1 MLDHYHYFYT
11 NKHSYET
18 LLNLESVDPDSG
30 TAGHYPTLGQ
40 WQRIWNRVHVQ
51 QDRWVFSLDGK
62 GYVMRGERT
71 SPRGI
76 EYVQLILLE
85 RGEMTVRQIS
95 QLIRSLDTE
104 AVRNQLDTL
113 IRRREV
119 ESKQVGK
126 KTVYYN
132 VV

>member
-1 MLDHYHYFYT
+1 MSQLT
-11 NKHSYET
+11 PIQG
-18 LLNLESVDPDSG
+18 LRDSIPHWGSGNGYG
-30 TAGHYPTLGQ
+30 TE
-40 WQRIWNRVHVQ
+40 
-51 QDRWVFSLDGK
+51 

-71 SPRGI
+71 SPRGV

-95 QLIRSLDTE
+95 QRIRSLDTE

-113 IRRREV
+113 IGLREV